1 MPGKHT
7 IRRQRVQQHLRSS
20 RITSV
25 TINDGKMSVIPS
37 LRSTVLH
44 GHLNS
49 QKPGWVPC
57 VGYQSEKLAT
67 VHKGQENS
75 LQVLSFSSEDNVET
89 GQGWLHVSHTAIR
102 LRLWR
107 NIFPHFTSIL
117 PFFISFKMHT
127 HSITNSHTVGMFKV
141 SLNTMRQKKAKKS
154 CNLIQSKQIGFKIT
168 VKFCEISISHI
179 QAATCCLGS
188 H

>member
-1 MPGKHT
+1 MMVKCQWSQVWEVQFCMGIWTPRNLVECRVLA
-7 IRRQRVQQHLRSS
+7 IRVKS
-20 RITSV
+20 
-25 TINDGKMSVIPS
+25 M
-37 LRSTVLH
+37 
-44 GHLNS
+44 
-49 QKPGWVPC
+49 
-57 VGYQSEKLAT
+57 AT